1 MPAPPLGS
9 EPAIVSALGTTGTDY
24 NGFHMLRTA
33 RLVLF
38 ALLPSAAMAQT
49 PPPGN
54 PYDPARHPNAII
66 TFVEEKDFKGADYAQ
81 VQKDAG
87 IDILGLSQ
95 SEGKRDALA
104 IAPGR
109 FVKNMT
115 ILGNIRSDV
124 TFYPVVRQTFK
135 LTAGRDLLLHSFKFP
150 RVSLPPNFGR
160 AVLNEAATEKKKK
173 PTEMRFGGTAPEVL
187 EIRGTEGLLF
197 EKDGMVTVYWEERG
211 VGHTATSTLPREEL
225 FRIIE
230 DLL

>member
-1 MPAPPLGS
+1 
-9 EPAIVSALGTTGTDY
+9 
-24 NGFHMLRTA
+24 MLRTA
-33 RLVLF
+33 RLLLL
-38 ALLPSAAMAQT
+38 ALLPTLLVTTAMAQT

-54 PYDPARHPNAII
+54 PYDPARYPNPII
-66 TFVEEKDFKGADYAQ
+66 TFVEDKDFKDADYAQ
-81 VQKDAG
+81 VEKDAG

-95 SEGKRDALA
+95 SEGKRDSLA

-109 FVKNMT
+109 FVRTMT

-124 TFYPVVRQTFK
+124 TFYPVIRQNFK
-135 LTAGRDLLLHSFKFP
+135 LTAGGDLLLHSFKFP
-150 RVSLPPNFGR
+150 RVSLPKDFGK

-173 PTEMRFGGTAPEVL
+173 PSEMRFGGMAPEVL

-197 EKDGMVTVYWEERG
+197 DKDGKITVYWEEAG
-211 VGHTATSTLPREEL
+211 VGHTGDVHTSRREL

>member
-1 MPAPPLGS
+1 
-9 EPAIVSALGTTGTDY
+9 
-24 NGFHMLRTA
+24 MLRPA
-33 RLVLF
+33 H
-38 ALLPSAAMAQT
+38 LLLLTLLSTAAMAQT

-54 PYDPARHPNAII
+54 PFDPARFPNPII
-66 TFVEEKDFKGADYAQ
+66 TFVEDKDFKDGDYAQ
-81 VQKDAG
+81 VEKDAG

-95 SEGKRDALA
+95 SEGKRESLA

-109 FVKNMT
+109 FVRSMT

-124 TFYPVVRQTFK
+124 TFYPVIRQTFK
-135 LTAGRDLLLHSFKFP
+135 LTAGGDLLLHSFKFP
-150 RVSLPPNFGR
+150 RVSLPRDFGR
-160 AVLNEAATEKKKK
+160 IVLNEAATEKKKK

-197 EKDGMVTVYWEERG
+197 DKDGKITVYWEESG
-211 VGHTATSTLPREEL
+211 VGHTATSTLAREEL